1 MEIKLKINV
10 DKILAETG
18 ITIDKPE
25 QWLALMQDGLDYFK
39 FHNVNLTEKQ
49 EYKLNDLFNLFDN
62 VMMLQSIRTKTFQKL
77 VQNTD

>member
-1 MEIKLKINV
+1 MEIKLKINT

-18 ITIDKPE
+18 ITIDEPE

-49 EYKLNDLFNLFDN
+49 EYKLNDLFSLFDN
-62 VMMLQSIRTKTFQKL
+62 VMML
-77 VQNTD
+77 